1 MHTSLIIK
9 ALISVSI
16 VIYLDFN
23 KNLQGIPK
31 GKKKYI
37 LTREIMIRMR
47 LKNDTDQG
55 INKQEI

>member
-31 GKKKYI
+31 GTKKYI